1 VTLVAGRSAHLS
13 YDAGVRRTRVAKPL
27 GLAAALVLLFTTG
40 VVPASAGSTAVVLPR
55 ASTGCNAPPVSAGET
70 QVNTTS
76 GGTARY
82 YIRHVPPSYDGR
94 RPFPLVVDLHGYL
107 EGAQVHTI
115 NSMLGRFGDDHGFVT
130 ITPQGTGSPAAHWDD
145 ALHGSDVQFIGDL
158 LNEAE
163 RTLCI
168 DERRVF
174 VTGYSN
180 GAFLASSLAC
190 VDASRIAAVAPV
202 AGLRDPPGCKPTRTL
217 PVVAFH
223 GTGDEWAAFS
233 GGLGPRALT
242 APADDGTNRTL
253 GDTPAGQDVARGA
266 SIPVIVPTWAKRNHC
281 ASKPAESTVASDVT
295 LVRYHCPNREDVEL
309 YRIAGGGHTWP
320 GSRFSSSIG
329 AFVGPTTTSI
339 DADSIMWSF
348 FEAHPLTG
356 R

>member
-1 VTLVAGRSAHLS
+1 VPGW
-13 YDAGVRRTRVAKPL
+13 TR
-27 GLAAALVLLFTTG
+27 
-40 VVPASAGSTAVVLPR
+40 STARVPGASRGCSSPR
-55 ASTGCNAPPVSAGET
+55 VTAGET

-76 GGTARY
+76 GGTPRY
-82 YIRHVPPSYDGR
+82 YIRHDPPSYDGK
-94 RPFPLVVDLHGYL
+94 RPVPLVVDLHGYL
-107 EGAQVHTI
+107 EGAQVHAI
-115 NSMLGRFGDDHGFVT
+115 NSMLGRFGDEHGFVT

-145 ALHGSDVQFIGDL
+145 ALQGPDVQFIGDL

-190 VDASRIAAVAPV
+190 VDANRIAAIAPV
-202 AGLRDPPGCKPTRTL
+202 AGLRDPPGCKPARRV

-223 GTGDEWAAFS
+223 GTGDEWVAFS

-253 GDTPAGQDVARGA
+253 GETPAGQDVARGA
-266 SIPVIVPTWAKRNHC
+266 SIPAIVAAWAKRNHC
-281 ASKPAESTVASDVT
+281 DSKPSEAPVTSDVT
-295 LVRYHCPNREDVEL
+295 LIRYRCRSRADVEL

-320 GSRFSSSIG
+320 GSSFSSAIG

-339 DADSIMWSF
+339 AADALMWAF
-348 FEAHPLTG
+348 FQAHPLSG
-356 R
+356 S